1 MHNRVIEKALIN
13 IDARLNANNFKEIKL
28 ELIALQ
34 QQINTSAA
42 DEAEKARLRQAMQAV
57 FDRINVFRDS
67 ELAAI
72 ETEAYENYIFL
83 KNKLIECLSFV
94 EGHSGDYEASWTML
108 LALQDA
114 FRGRRMRAEEREYL
128 YTGLQQLFD
137 VVKARKDKATAEMA
151 KASEKLFEDLDG
163 EVKQL
168 CSIAETADID
178 TTWEKLVDLSNQI
191 RSSTLVFA
199 HRKALLDSL
208 QDAFTI
214 VKIRREERQHVQS
227 HEAEQQAKA
236 IGQKLQ
242 HAAAQIESH
251 KVFKDNWELLLSIQ
265 NDFRGAKLSK
275 PDRESLYAEL
285 QILFETLKADRDK
298 EQAGFEQAANA
309 SLEHLQ
315 PMVEKATELARKAQ
329 EFKKTKNFLIKVQ
342 REFKGRRMRAD
353 DRERLYTKLQSAFD
367 TLNRRIN
374 EHIAQRK
381 EVREFRVESKISDLQ
396 KQIEDLEEAI
406 NNDMEKLQLLENKL
420 DDSRALPSHK
430 SDEEQ
435 LLNQIK
441 IMRAAIDAKSKQLL
455 DAENEIHK
463 SRETKDWL
471 ENI

>member
-1 MHNRVIEKALIN
+1 MAYKQLETAIN
-13 IDARLNANNFKEIKL
+13 QAAARLTVENYKDIKH

-34 QQINTSAA
+34 EQLGTAVPDA
-42 DEAEKARLRQAMQAV
+42 AEKARLRQAIQAV
-57 FDRINVFRDS
+57 FDRINAFRES
-67 ELAAI
+67 EQAAF
-72 ETEAYENYIFL
+72 EKEADENYNFL
-83 KNKLIECLSFV
+83 KKKLLECLTFV
-94 EGHSGDYEASWTML
+94 EGQPEDHESSWTML

-137 VVKARKDKATAEMA
+137 VVKARKDKAAAELA

-163 EVKQL
+163 EVDQL

-178 TTWEKLVDLSNQI
+178 STWDQLVELSNQI
-191 RSSTLVFA
+191 RSSTLVFS
-199 HRKALLDSL
+199 HRKRLLDSL

-236 IGQKLQ
+236 IAQKLQ
-242 HAAAQIESH
+242 HAAQQIESH
-251 KVFKDNWELLLSIQ
+251 KVFKDNWELLLAIQ
-265 NDFRGAKLSK
+265 NDFRGAQLSK

-285 QILFETLKADRDK
+285 QLLFETLKAKRDA
-298 EQAGFEQAANA
+298 EQAGFEQAATA
-309 SLEHLQ
+309 SLNHLQ
-315 PMVEKATELARKAQ
+315 PMVEKATELARKSQ

-342 REFKGRRMRAD
+342 REFKGRRMRSD
-353 DRERLYTKLQSAFD
+353 DRDRLYNKLQSAFD
-367 TLNRRIN
+367 TLNSRIN

-430 SDEEQ
+430 NDDEQ

-441 IMRAAIDAKSKQLL
+441 ILRAAIDAKSKQLL
-455 DAENEIHK
+455 DAEEEIHK
-463 SRETKDWL
+463 TRETKDWL

>member
-1 MHNRVIEKALIN
+1 MPHKPLETAIN
-13 IDARLNANNFKEIKL
+13 QAAARLSAENYKDIRQ
-28 ELIALQ
+28 ELITLQ
-34 QQINTSAA
+34 GKIGTDVA
-42 DEAEKARLRQAMQAV
+42 DAAEKVRLRQAIQAV
-57 FDRINVFRDS
+57 FDRINALRAS
-67 ELAAI
+67 EQAAF
-72 ETEAYENYIFL
+72 EKEADENYSFL
-83 KNKLIECLSFV
+83 KEKLMECLTFV
-94 EGHSGDYEASWTML
+94 EGQPGDHESSWTML

-114 FRGRRMRAEEREYL
+114 FRGRSMRAEEREYL

-137 VVKARKDKATAEMA
+137 VVKARKDKAAAEMA
-151 KASEKLFEDLDG
+151 KASEKLFEDLDE

-178 TTWEKLVDLSNQI
+178 TTWDKLVDISNLI

-199 HRKALLDSL
+199 HRKRLLDSL

-227 HEAEQQAKA
+227 HESEQQAKA

-242 HAAAQIESH
+242 HAAGQIESH
-251 KVFKDNWELLLSIQ
+251 KVFKDNWELLISIQ
-265 NDFRGAKLSK
+265 NDFRRAKLSK

-285 QILFETLKADRDK
+285 QILFETLKAGREE

-315 PMVEKATELARKAQ
+315 PMVEKATELARKSQ

-342 REFKGRRMRAD
+342 REFKGRRMRSD

-420 DDSRALPSHK
+420 DDNRALPSHK
-430 SDEEQ
+430 TDDEQ

-441 IMRAAIDAKSKQLL
+441 ILRAAINAKSKQLL
-455 DAENEIHK
+455 EAEDEIHK